1 MPQMTARPGTAV
13 LFASFA
19 KILRVLCGKSIRLS
33 KTAKVARSNAKF
45 RKENR
50 LLRVSAMLCCVL
62 LGAPAAFALS
72 PADDK
77 LISLTV
83 PAAPWTLTLPAG
95 DFKVTEREIKPD
107 GSSGYFY
114 LTGEKSRIN
123 ISLFIEPVSE
133 CKDSKSCRDMVWKV
147 GNPLWENPQNVVSA
161 EIGDV
166 SYFEFF
172 MPKFRN
178 MDFQQQNLYA
188 EFVVDGFWV
197 DCHISK
203 VFYKPEE
210 HALFEQ
216 LVKSVKFEPKEKK
229 AGASGIL
236 QQR

>member
-1 MPQMTARPGTAV
+1 MPQTTARPGTAIH
-13 LFASFA
+13 FAFFA
-19 KILRVLCGKSIRLS
+19 KILCVLCGKSIRLS
-33 KTAKVARSNAKF
+33 NTAKIAKSDAKF
-45 RKENR
+45 RKETR
-50 LLRVSAMLCCVL
+50 LLRVSAMLCFVV
-62 LGAPAAFALS
+62 LGAQAALAVGPAEE
-72 PADDK
+72 K
-77 LISLTV
+77 RMSLTV

-95 DFKVTEREIKPD
+95 DFKVAEQEVKPD

-123 ISLFIEPVSE
+123 ISLFIEPATE
-133 CKDSKSCRDMVWKV
+133 CKDSKACRDMVWKA

-188 EFVVDGFWV
+188 EFVVEGFWV
-197 DCHISK
+197 DFHISK
-203 VFYKPEE
+203 VLYKPEE
-210 HALFEQ
+210 HVLFEQ

-229 AGASGIL
+229 SGS
-236 QQR
+236 

>member
-1 MPQMTARPGTAV
+1 MPQTTARPSSAV
-13 LFASFA
+13 RFASFA
-19 KILRVLCGKSIRLS
+19 KILGVVCGESIRLS
-33 KTAKVARSNAKF
+33 KTAKIAKSDAKA

-50 LLRVSAMLCCVL
+50 FLRVSAVLCLVL
-62 LGAPAAFALS
+62 FGAQTLFAFS
-72 PADDK
+72 PEDEKRIA
-77 LISLTV
+77 LTV

-95 DFKVTEREIKPD
+95 DFTVAEREVKPD

-123 ISLFIEPVSE
+123 VSLFIEPATE
-133 CKDSKSCRDMVWKV
+133 CKDSKACRDMVWKA
-147 GNPLWENPQNVVSA
+147 GNPLWENPQDVVSA
-161 EIGDV
+161 EIGEV

-178 MDFQQQNLYA
+178 MPFQQQNMYA

-203 VFYKPEE
+203 VSYKPEE

-229 AGASGIL
+229 AAASESSPK
-236 QQR
+236 Q